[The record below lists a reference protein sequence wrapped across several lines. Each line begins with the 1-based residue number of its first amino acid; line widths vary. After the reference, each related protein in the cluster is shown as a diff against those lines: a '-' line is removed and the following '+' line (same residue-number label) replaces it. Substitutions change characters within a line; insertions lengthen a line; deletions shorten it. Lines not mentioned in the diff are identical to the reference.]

1 MPRKKLENVVKVE
14 ATFKMKVIVRNG
26 MDINQLLKKETEYI
40 AEPQSVNGCV
50 INMKLKD
57 IKKII

>member
-26 MDINQLLKKETEYI
+26 MDINELLKKETEYI

-50 INMKLKD
+50 IDMKL
-57 IKKII
+57 